1 MTDFVHLHTHT
12 DYSLLDGAAP
22 VQALAD
28 KADKLGMKYL
38 AITDHGNMFG
48 VLHFIA
54 ACKEHGDKNHTPR
67 ANPINPIIGN
77 EFYMA
82 PGSRFEKSHSEYE
95 NKYYHLILLAK
106 NLDGY
111 KNLLKLTSLSYTEGF
126 YYKPRIDWEIL
137 EKYHDNLV
145 CLSACL
151 AGEIASLISDGKQ
164 DEAERIACKFRDLFG
179 DDYYLELQDHG
190 LPEDPKVITGVVT
203 IARKTGIPLVATNDI
218 HYLEKEDWEAQDIL
232 MCISTQKKRSD
243 EKRMRMETSE
253 FYFKTGDEMAALFAD
268 YPEAI
273 INTIRIA
280 EKCTASF
287 IKEIEDKETHKKHME
302 YVFPMVETKDLPNYL
317 PDFDIPK
324 GFSDT
329 NEYLRHLTFEGL
341 EKRYPNYAVESRGK
355 EIKDRAEYELDII
368 IKMGFTGYF
377 LIVADFINWAKEH
390 DIPVGPGRGSGAGS
404 IVAYAVRITDIDP
417 LKYNLLFERFLN
429 PERVSMPDF
438 DVDFANEGRE
448 DVIQYVTEKYGKDR
462 VGQIITFGTLK
473 ARAVIKD
480 VARVL
485 DIPLAETNAIV
496 NLIPQNPKITLAK
509 ALAESA
515 DLREKAENPKYQDL
529 FKFARKLEGKN
540 RNSSLHAAGIVIGK
554 TELVNYVPLYRDPKT
569 GGVASQYRMEVIEQ
583 QGLVKM
589 DFLGLKTL
597 DVIKNTVSLIR
608 KRGGEYADFDISRI
622 LEGDEATYKMLGNGN
637 SSGIFQFES
646 DGMQNILVQAKP
658 TSIAELTALNALYR
672 PGPMDYIPQFIE
684 SKWCRQEIVYPDPC
698 LEDILKETYGVIVY
712 QEQVMQVAQRI
723 AGYTL
728 GQADVL
734 RRAMGKKKVDA
745 MAKEKD
751 RFISGAKKQ
760 GFKEENAGKIFDILE
775 KFAGYGFNKSHAAA
789 YSIVAYQTAFLKANF
804 PAEFMAATLTNEIT
818 ATDSLPGYIN
828 EARKIGLE
836 IDPPDINRSD
846 RYFSVT
852 NGRIVYGFLGIKGLG
867 EGPAGEIIRAR
878 ADGPFKNFMDFIE
891 RVDIKSVGKKVIE
904 LLASVGAFDRFGM
917 NRATLVENLERA
929 VEYVLK
935 GREDAKFGQSGLFD
949 DGAQE
954 QMQLFRFIEKT
965 EWSRAEKLKIEQ
977 DLIGFYFSGH
987 PMDEFKPIWEK
998 YSTLNL
1004 SKIAEAGTGMYTV
1017 VGIIREVKQHQT
1029 KNGEIGFS
1037 AIADYN
1043 GELDLVLFAE
1053 SWMRHKKLLEVDRV
1067 VAIRGKLDNS
1077 GTRDKPSLLVDAILN
1092 LENPELS
1099 QDTIA
1104 AFFSHPLDPYREA
1117 WEQNCDLNLARTAG
1131 VKEGGY
1137 TLVGVIRSLKL
1148 WNSKSGEMAF
1158 SSIEDFNG
1166 VVDLTLFSDTW
1177 EKYREVFFLDK
1188 PVALK
1193 GRLDKSKRPDHP
1205 SIIVNELLDL
1215 EKIQADAKVNPKK
1228 AVKKTE
1234 GEVAAV
1240 VQAIKKG
1247 GNDRKKDAESE
1258 SVVATETVA
1267 SVASALH
1274 IRLDNRTANSE
1285 DGLCLLRDTLREKSG
1300 RASVFIHIPLPIG
1313 ETVVRVTP
1321 QITVSVEPDDVKI
1334 FSHCTGV
1341 REVWTE

>member
-28 KADKLGMKYL
+28 KAEQLGMKYL

-48 VLHFIA
+48 VLHFIT
-54 ACKEHGDKNHTPR
+54 ACKERADKNHTPR
-67 ANPINPIIGN
+67 ASPVYPIIGN

-82 PGSRFEKSHSEYE
+82 PGSRFDKAHSEYE

-137 EKYHDNLV
+137 EKHHDNLV

-151 AGEIASLISDGKQ
+151 AGEVANLILDGKQ
-164 DEAERIACKFRDLFG
+164 DEAELAAHRFHDLFG
-179 DDYYLELQDHG
+179 DDYYLELQDHQ
-190 LPEDPKVITGVVT
+190 LPEDPKVIAGVAA
-203 IARKTGIPLVATNDI
+203 IARKTGIPLVATNDV
-218 HYLEKEDWEAQDIL
+218 HYAEKEDWEAQDVL
-232 MCISTQKKRSD
+232 MCISTQKKLSD
-243 EKRMRMETSE
+243 EKRLRMKTPE
-253 FYFKTGDEMAALFAD
+253 FYFKTGDEMAALFPN

-273 INTIRIA
+273 SNTVRIA

-287 IKEIEDKETHKKHME
+287 LGEVEDEDTHEKRIE
-302 YVFPMVETKDLPNYL
+302 YIFPMVKTKDLPNYL
-317 PDFDIPK
+317 PDFDVPD

-329 NEYLRHLTFEGL
+329 NEYLRRLTFEGL
-341 EKRYPNYAVESRGK
+341 ERRYPNYAADDHGE
-355 EIKDRAEYELDII
+355 EIRKRAEYELDVII
-368 IKMGFTGYF
+368 RMGFTGYF

-390 DIPVGPGRGSGAGS
+390 NIPVGPGRGSGAGS

-429 PERVSMPDF
+429 PDRVSMPDF
-438 DVDFANEGRE
+438 DVDFANEGRD
-448 DVIQYVTEKYGKDR
+448 DVIRYVTEKYGKDR

-496 NLIPQNPKITLAK
+496 NLIPQNAKITLEK
-509 ALAESA
+509 ALVESA
-515 DLREKAENPKYQDL
+515 ELREKAEDPRYQDL
-529 FKFARKLEGKN
+529 FRFARKLEGKN

-554 TELVNYVPLYRDPKT
+554 TALVNYVPLYRDPKT
-569 GGVASQYRMEVIEQ
+569 GGVASQYRMEVIEN

-597 DVIKNTVSLIR
+597 DVIKNTVSLIH
-608 KRGGEYADFDISRI
+608 KRGGEYADFDIKRI
-622 LEGDEATYKMLGNGN
+622 PEGDKAAYKMLGDGN
-637 SSGIFQFES
+637 SSGVFQFES
-646 DGMQNILVQAKP
+646 DGMRSVLIQAKP
-658 TSIAELTALNALYR
+658 TSIAELTALNALFR
-672 PGPMDYIPQFIE
+672 PGPMDNIPQFIE
-684 SKWCRQEIVYPDPC
+684 SKWGRQEIEYPDPC

-734 RRAMGKKKVDA
+734 RRAMGKKKVDE
-745 MAKEKD
+745 MAKEKG
-751 RFISGAKKQ
+751 RFITGAKEQ
-760 GFKEENAGKIFDILE
+760 GFEEENAGKIFDILE

-789 YSIVAYQTAFLKANF
+789 YSVVAYQTAFLKANF

-828 EARKIGLE
+828 EARKLGIE
-836 IDPPDINRSD
+836 IDPPDVNYSD
-846 RYFSVT
+846 RYFSVA

-867 EGPAGEIIRAR
+867 EGPATEIIRAR
-878 ADGPFKNFMDFIE
+878 EDGPFKSFMDFLE
-891 RVDIKSVGKKVIE
+891 RVDIKAVGKKVIE

-917 NRATLVENLERA
+917 RRASLVENLEKA

-949 DGAQE
+949 DEAQE
-954 QMQLFRFIEKT
+954 SMQSFRFVEKP
-965 EWSRAEKLKIEQ
+965 EWSRSEKLKAEQ

-987 PMDEFKPIWEK
+987 PMDEYKALWEK

-1004 SKIAEAGTGMYTV
+1004 SKATEVGAGVYTL
-1017 VGIIREVKQHQT
+1017 VGIIREVKPHQA

-1037 AIADYN
+1037 VVADYN
-1043 GELDLVLFAE
+1043 GELDLVLFAD
-1053 SWMRHKKLLEVDRV
+1053 SWMRYKRLLAVDRV

-1077 GTRDKPSLLVDAILN
+1077 GAREKPSLIVDAVLN
-1092 LENPELS
+1092 LEEPPSEATLE
-1099 QDTIA
+1099 

-1117 WEQNCDLNLARTAG
+1117 WEQNCDLNLARTVGAKDG
-1131 VKEGGY
+1131 VY
-1137 TLVGVIRSLKL
+1137 TLIGVIRSLKP
-1148 WNSKSGEMAF
+1148 WNSKSGEMVF

-1166 VVDLTLFSDTW
+1166 AVDITLFADTW
-1177 EKYREVFFLDK
+1177 KRYREVLSVDK
-1188 PVALK
+1188 AVALRGK
-1193 GRLDKSKRPDHP
+1193 LDKSKRPDRP
-1205 SIIVNELLDL
+1205 SVIVNELLDL
-1215 EKIQADAKVNPKK
+1215 EEMQNEAKTNPKE
-1228 AVKKTE
+1228 AVKKAE
-1234 GEVAAV
+1234 GEAQAVKKLKDEGKKEAAAGV
-1240 VQAIKKG
+1240 LP
-1247 GNDRKKDAESE
+1247 ES
-1258 SVVATETVA
+1258 STVT
-1267 SVASALH
+1267 VKALH
-1274 IRLDNRTANSE
+1274 IRLAETAAGDE
-1285 DGLCLLRDTLREKSG
+1285 EGLHLLRDTLCGKPG
-1300 RASVFIHIPLPIG
+1300 RSSIYIHIPLSLG
-1313 ETVVRVTP
+1313 ETVVRTTS
-1321 QITVSVEPDDVKI
+1321 QITASVEAEDIAV
-1334 FSHCTGV
+1334 FSHCAGV
-1341 REVWTE
+1341 QEVWTE

>member
-1 MTDFVHLHTHT
+1 MIDFAHLHTHT

-28 KADKLGMKYL
+28 KAEELGMKYL

-48 VLHFIA
+48 VLHFIT
-54 ACKEHGDKNHTPR
+54 ACKEHADKNHTPR

-82 PGSRFEKSHSEYE
+82 PGSRNTKSHAEHE

-111 KNLLKLTSLSYTEGF
+111 KNLLRLTSLSYTEGF
-126 YYKPRIDWEIL
+126 YYKPRIDWETL

-151 AGEIASLISDGKQ
+151 AGEVANLIIEGKQ
-164 DEAERIACKFRDLFG
+164 DAAELTARKFHDLFG
-179 DDYYLELQDHG
+179 EDYYLELQDHQ
-190 LPEDPKVITGVVT
+190 LPEDPKVIAGVVA

-232 MCISTQKKRSD
+232 MCISTQKKVSD
-243 EKRMRMETSE
+243 EKRMRMKTPE
-253 FYFKTGDEMAALFAD
+253 FYFKTGDEMSALFPE

-273 INTIRIA
+273 SNTIRIA

-287 IKEIEDKETHKKHME
+287 MGEVENKKTHEKHIE
-302 YVFPMVETKDLPNYL
+302 YIFPMVETKDLPNYL
-317 PDFDIPK
+317 PDFDVPN
-324 GFSDT
+324 GFSNTD
-329 NEYLRHLTFEGL
+329 EYLRHLTFEGL
-341 EKRYPNYAVESRGK
+341 EKRYPNYAKSSRGE
-355 EIKDRAEYELDII
+355 EIKSRAEYELDII
-368 IKMGFTGYF
+368 IRMGFTGYF
-377 LIVADFINWAKEH
+377 LIVADFINWAKKN

-429 PERVSMPDF
+429 PARISMPDF
-438 DVDFANEGRE
+438 DVDFANEGRD
-448 DVIQYVTEKYGKDR
+448 DVIQYVTDKYGKER

-485 DIPLAETNAIV
+485 DIPLSETNAIV

-515 DLREKAENPKYQDL
+515 ELREKAEEPKYQDL

-569 GGVASQYRMEVIEQ
+569 GGVASQYRMEVIENR
-583 QGLVKM
+583 GLVKM

-597 DVIKNTVSLIR
+597 DVIKNTISLLR
-608 KRGGEYADFDISRI
+608 KRGGEYVNFDISRI
-622 LEGDEATYKMLGNGN
+622 PEDDEATYKMLGEGN

-646 DGMQNILVQAKP
+646 EGMKNILIQTKP

-684 SKWCRQEIVYPDPC
+684 SKWGRQEIVYPDPC

-734 RRAMGKKKVDA
+734 RRAMGKKKVDE

-751 RFISGAKKQ
+751 KFIAGSKQQ

-789 YSIVAYQTAFLKANF
+789 YSVIAYQTAFLKANF

-828 EARKIGLE
+828 EARKMGLE
-836 IDPPDINRSD
+836 IDPPDINHSD

-852 NGRIVYGFLGIKGLG
+852 NNRIVYGFLGIKGLG
-867 EGPAGEIIRAR
+867 EGPAREIIYTREDR
-878 ADGPFKNFMDFIE
+878 PFKSFMDFME
-891 RVDIKSVGKKVIE
+891 RVDVKAVGKKVIE
-904 LLASVGAFDRFGM
+904 LLASVGAFDSFGM
-917 NRATLVENLERA
+917 NRATLVANLEQV
-929 VEYVLK
+929 VEYILK
-935 GREDAKFGQSGLFD
+935 GKEDEKFGQAGLFND
-949 DGAQE
+949 ETQE
-954 QMQLFRFIEKT
+954 QTQFFRFVEKP

-977 DLIGFYFSGH
+977 ELIGFYFSGH
-987 PMDEFKPIWEK
+987 PMDEYKPIWEK

-1004 SKIAEAGTGMYTV
+1004 SKAREVGAGMYTI
-1017 VGIIREVKQHQT
+1017 VGVIREVKPHQT

-1043 GELDLVLFAE
+1043 GELELVLFAD
-1053 SWMRHKKLLEVDRV
+1053 SWARHKKLFKVDRV

-1077 GTRDKPSLLVDAILN
+1077 GGRDKPSLLVDAVLP
-1092 LENPELS
+1092 LEEPKPS
-1099 QDTIA
+1099 QDAIT

-1117 WEQNCDLNLARTAG
+1117 WEQNCDLNLARVVGAKDG
-1131 VKEGGY
+1131 IY
-1137 TLVGVIRSLKL
+1137 TLIGVIRSIKP
-1148 WNSKSGEMAF
+1148 WNSKSGEMVF
-1158 SSIEDFNG
+1158 SSLEDFNG
-1166 VVDLTLFSDTW
+1166 TVDLTLFSEVW
-1177 EKYREVFFLDK
+1177 KKYQEVFSIDK
-1188 PVALK
+1188 AIALK
-1193 GRLDKSKRPDHP
+1193 GKLDKSKRPDRP
-1205 SIIVNELLDL
+1205 SVIVNELLDL
-1215 EKIQADAKVNPKK
+1215 EEMQAGAKASPKPGVKK
-1228 AVKKTE
+1228 AEGEAPVKKVKNE
-1234 GEVAAV
+1234 GKKDTTVAA
-1240 VQAIKKG
+1240 A
-1247 GNDRKKDAESE
+1247 AEPI
-1258 SVVATETVA
+1258 A
-1267 SVASALH
+1267 SILKSLH
-1274 IRLDNRTANSE
+1274 IRLANDAAGNE
-1285 DGLCLLRDTLREKSG
+1285 DGLCLLRDMLCGKPG
-1300 RASVFIHIPLPIG
+1300 RSSIFIHVPLPTG
-1313 ETVVRVTP
+1313 ETVVRTTS
-1321 QITVSVEPDDVKI
+1321 QITVSVESEDMEA
-1334 FSHCTGV
+1334 FSHCAGV
-1341 REVWTE
+1341 QEVWTE

>member
-1 MTDFVHLHTHT
+1 MIDFVHLHTHT

-28 KADKLGMKYL
+28 KAEKLGMKYL

-54 ACKEHGDKNHTPR
+54 ACKEHADKNHTLR
-67 ANPINPIIGN
+67 ANPIYPIIGN

-82 PGSRFEKSHSEYE
+82 PGSRFEKAHSEYE
-95 NKYYHLILLAK
+95 NKYFHLILMAK

-111 KNLLKLTSLSYTEGF
+111 KNLLKLTSQSYTEGF

-151 AGEIASLISDGKQ
+151 AGEIASLIIEGKQ
-164 DEAERIACKFRDLFG
+164 DEAESAARKFHELFG
-179 DDYYLELQDHG
+179 EDYYLELQDHR
-190 LPEDPKVITGVVT
+190 LPQDPKVIAGVAA

-232 MCISTQKKRSD
+232 MCISTQKKLSD
-243 EKRMRMETSE
+243 TKRMRMETPE
-253 FYFKTGDEMAALFAD
+253 FYFKTGDEMAALFPD

-273 INTIRIA
+273 SNTVRIA

-287 IKEIEDKETHKKHME
+287 LGEVEDKKTHEKRIE
-302 YVFPMVETKDLPNYL
+302 YIFPTVETKDLPNYL
-317 PDFDIPK
+317 PDFDVPD

-329 NEYLRHLTFEGL
+329 NEYLRRLTFEGL
-341 EKRYPNYAVESRGK
+341 EKRYPNYTASDRGE
-355 EIKDRAEYELDII
+355 EIKNRAEYELDII

-377 LIVADFINWAKEH
+377 LIVADFINWAKAR

-429 PERVSMPDF
+429 PARISMPDF
-438 DVDFANEGRE
+438 DVDFANEGRD

-496 NLIPQNPKITLAK
+496 NLIPQNPKITLEK
-509 ALAESA
+509 ALAESIE
-515 DLREKAENPKYQDL
+515 LRERAEDPRYQDL

-569 GGVASQYRMEVIEQ
+569 GGVASQYRMEVIES

-597 DVIKNTVSLIR
+597 DVIKNTISLIR
-608 KRGGEYADFDISRI
+608 KRGEEDFDVNHIP
-622 LEGDEATYKMLGNGN
+622 EGDGATYKMLGDGN
-637 SSGIFQFES
+637 SSGVFQFES
-646 DGMQNILVQAKP
+646 DGMKNILAQAKP
-658 TSIAELTALNALYR
+658 ASIAELTALNALYR

-684 SKWCRQEIVYPDPC
+684 SKWGRQKIVYPDPC

-734 RRAMGKKKVDA
+734 RRAMGKKKVDE

-751 RFISGAKKQ
+751 KFIAGAKKQ

-789 YSIVAYQTAFLKANF
+789 YSVVAYQTAFLKANF

-818 ATDSLPGYIN
+818 ATDSLPVYIN

-867 EGPAGEIIRAR
+867 EGPAEEIIRAR
-878 ADGPFKNFMDFIE
+878 EDLPFKSFMDFLE
-891 RVDIKSVGKKVIE
+891 RIDIKAVGKKVIE
-904 LLASVGAFDRFGM
+904 LLASVGAFDSFGM
-917 NRATLVENLERA
+917 SRAALVENLERA

-949 DGAQE
+949 DEMKE
-954 QMQLFRFIEKT
+954 QTQFFRFVEKP
-965 EWSRAEKLKIEQ
+965 EWSRSEKLKIEQ
-977 DLIGFYFSGH
+977 ELIGFYFSGH

-1004 SKIAEAGTGMYTV
+1004 SKITEAG
-1017 VGIIREVKQHQT
+1017 VGIYTIVGVVKEVKPHQT
-1029 KNGEIGFS
+1029 KNGEIGFA

-1043 GELDLVLFAE
+1043 GELDLVLFAD
-1053 SWMRHKKLLEVDRV
+1053 SWLRYKKTLEVDRV
-1067 VAIRGKLDNS
+1067 TAVRGKLDNS
-1077 GTRDKPSLLVDAILN
+1077 GNREKPSLLVDAVLN
-1092 LENPELS
+1092 LEEPKPS
-1099 QDTIA
+1099 HDAIA

-1117 WEQNCDLNLARTAG
+1117 WEQNCNLNLARVAG
-1131 VKEGGY
+1131 VKDGIY
-1137 TLVGVIRSLKL
+1137 TLVGVIRSLKP
-1148 WNSKSGEMAF
+1148 WNSKNGEMVF

-1166 VVDLTLFSDTW
+1166 AVDLTLFSEAW
-1177 EKYREVFFLDK
+1177 KKYREAFSVDK
-1188 PVALK
+1188 AVALK
-1193 GRLDKSKRPDHP
+1193 GRLDKSKRPDRP

-1215 EKIQADAKVNPKK
+1215 EKMQADAKANPKE
-1228 AVKKTE
+1228 AVKKAE
-1234 GEVAAV
+1234 GETSSVKKLRNESAATPV
-1240 VQAIKKG
+1240 VT
-1247 GNDRKKDAESE
+1247 AEQIA
-1258 SVVATETVA
+1258 VITKT
-1267 SVASALH
+1267 LH
-1274 IRLDNRTANSE
+1274 IRLADAAAGDE
-1285 DGLCLLRDTLREKSG
+1285 DGLCLLRDTLNGKPG
-1300 RASVFIHIPLPIG
+1300 RSSVFIHIPLPTG
-1313 ETVVRVTP
+1313 ETVVRTTS
-1321 QITVSVEPDDVKI
+1321 QIAVSVEPDDVKA
-1334 FSHCTGV
+1334 FSHCAGV